1 MSMDPDQRESLR
13 GQIMDLNEKVDQW
26 AQQNTELKDEVDL
39 LKREVTRSHSI
50 IDEKQEEIGKLI
62 ADLQTMAEE
71 ADEIERLKSD
81 NEFLDRQLT
90 HCWKYAGAQRTVI
103 EYQYSIMDSSI
114 QYKKLT
120 EDV

>member
-1 MSMDPDQRESLR
+1 
-13 GQIMDLNEKVDQW
+13 
-26 AQQNTELKDEVDL
+26 
-39 LKREVTRSHSI
+39 
-50 IDEKQEEIGKLI
+50 
-62 ADLQTMAEE
+62 MAEE

>member
-1 MSMDPDQRESLR
+1 MDPDQRESLR

>member
-26 AQQNTELKDEVDL
+26 AQQNTELKDEGDL
-39 LKREVTRSHSI
+39 LKREVTRSHSR
-50 IDEKQEEIGKLI
+50 IDDGIEARHKLI